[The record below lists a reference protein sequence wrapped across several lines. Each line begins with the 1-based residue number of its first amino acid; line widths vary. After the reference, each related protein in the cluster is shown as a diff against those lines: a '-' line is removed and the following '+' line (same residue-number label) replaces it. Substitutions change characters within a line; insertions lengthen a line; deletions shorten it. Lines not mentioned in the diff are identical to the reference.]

1 MNLIVKFR
9 YIFALH
15 IICNRCSILKLP
27 ERKTDILYTVEFH
40 LQETKM
46 VREFQAIVMAGGRGS
61 RMTELTAG
69 RPKCLLPIGNK
80 PMVWY
85 PLQLL
90 ERTGI
95 KGKFLHFHFFFI
107 PHLIAL
113 RNMGMSRLVWQYFSR
128 LVCGKCLAEI
138 LSRTLAI
145 LIKFLLVSLSPPDK
159 CQDVKTASFKSFP
172 IYYSTV
178 ILQFETV

>member
-1 MNLIVKFR
+1 
-9 YIFALH
+9 
-15 IICNRCSILKLP
+15 
-27 ERKTDILYTVEFH
+27 
-40 LQETKM
+40 M

-95 KGKFLHFHFFFI
+95 RGSSSIFTSFL
-107 PHLIAL
+107 
-113 RNMGMSRLVWQYFSR
+113 
-128 LVCGKCLAEI
+128 
-138 LSRTLAI
+138 
-145 LIKFLLVSLSPPDK
+145 
-159 CQDVKTASFKSFP
+159 
-172 IYYSTV
+172 YY
-178 ILQFETV
+178 I

>member
-1 MNLIVKFR
+1 
-9 YIFALH
+9 
-15 IICNRCSILKLP
+15 
-27 ERKTDILYTVEFH
+27 
-40 LQETKM
+40 M

-95 KGKFLHFHFFFI
+95 KGKLLH
-107 PHLIAL
+107 IA
-113 RNMGMSRLVWQYFSR
+113 VF
-128 LVCGKCLAEI
+128 
-138 LSRTLAI
+138 
-145 LIKFLLVSLSPPDK
+145 VSNDR
-159 CQDVKTASFKSFP
+159 
-172 IYYSTV
+172 
-178 ILQFETV
+178 

>member
-1 MNLIVKFR
+1 M
-9 YIFALH
+9 
-15 IICNRCSILKLP
+15 
-27 ERKTDILYTVEFH
+27 YTVAVH
-40 LQETKM
+40 LEETKM

-95 KGKFLHFHFFFI
+95 EGKFLHFHFFFI
-107 PHLIAL
+107 PHFIA
-113 RNMGMSRLVWQYFSR
+113 F
-128 LVCGKCLAEI
+128 
-138 LSRTLAI
+138 
-145 LIKFLLVSLSPPDK
+145 
-159 CQDVKTASFKSFP
+159 
-172 IYYSTV
+172 
-178 ILQFETV
+178 